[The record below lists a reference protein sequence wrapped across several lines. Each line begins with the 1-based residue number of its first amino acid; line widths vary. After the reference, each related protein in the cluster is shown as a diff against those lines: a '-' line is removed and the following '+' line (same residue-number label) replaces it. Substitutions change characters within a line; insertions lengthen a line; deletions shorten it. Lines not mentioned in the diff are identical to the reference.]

1 MFVHANKKRS
11 AKSFPGEY
19 YRDKTKRVNT
29 RAEGDDG
36 ASVFSDATE
45 PEPDSLARSGGAGG
59 PAPKRPLPSIV
70 EEEDDSVVSTILPLQ
85 DEPTF
90 KTPVESVR
98 ASRSGSS
105 SDIRS
110 EAGER
115 YATPKAAPSIL
126 PQGDVNLNVNFNRNR
141 YKRPNVDPE
150 YYDNKSY
157 TYVRSK
163 QTDKRDLYF
172 VKLVAGAL
180 GKRFLDMV
188 EIIDTGEDAATAVIQ
203 STYKYNDVLLKA
215 WSGAMEMVKRM
226 IEPSSLGRW
235 RTSEECYA
243 ELAKDDTFIDALAE
257 YVAYK
262 ISNRNRGAIVRGK
275 TRYEFANDDRVE
287 DILLIAIMRPLHYT
301 YGILEQELVD
311 DYF

>member
-11 AKSFPGEY
+11 AKSFPREY
-19 YRDKTKRVNT
+19 YRDETKNVNT
-29 RAEGDDG
+29 RAEGDDADYFGLDTQNKSYANETFAARG
-36 ASVFSDATE
+36 A
-45 PEPDSLARSGGAGG
+45 AGG
-59 PAPKRPLPSIV
+59 SLSSTIK
-70 EEEDDSVVSTILPLQ
+70 EEVPSTILPVH
-85 DEPTF
+85 DETTF
-90 KTPVESVR
+90 RIKNPVDSFREYR
-98 ASRSGSS
+98 EGRS
-105 SDIRS
+105 SDTQS
-110 EAGER
+110 GAG
-115 YATPKAAPSIL
+115 TVKPTPSIL
-126 PQGDVNLNVNFNRNR
+126 PQGEVNFNVNFNRNK

-188 EIIDTGEDAATAVIQ
+188 EIIDTGKDVATAVIE
-203 STYKYNDVLLKA
+203 STYKYNDILLKA

-226 IEPSSLGRW
+226 IEPSALSRW

-243 ELAKDDTFIDALAE
+243 ELTKDDTFVDALAE

-275 TRYEFANDDRVE
+275 TRYEFANDDRAE
-287 DILLIAIMRPLHYT
+287 DTLLIAIMRPLHYT
-301 YGILEQELVD
+301 FGVLEQELVA